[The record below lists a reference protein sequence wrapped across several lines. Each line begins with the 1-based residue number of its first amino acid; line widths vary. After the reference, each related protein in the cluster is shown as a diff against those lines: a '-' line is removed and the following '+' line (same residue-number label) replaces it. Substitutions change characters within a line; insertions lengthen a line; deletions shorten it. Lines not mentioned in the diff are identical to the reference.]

1 MEQSFGADFSGVR
14 VHSDTQ
20 SGITV
25 PKR

>member
-1 MEQSFGADFSGVR
+1 MQQSFGADFSGVR

-20 SGITV
+20 SGIIV